1 MLTTITI
8 LNIKSV
14 LFFGIGQRLEEGG
27 SFFMYPILIFLLIL
41 IGLTI
46 KGLLDKDEQQQ
57 NKTSKLL
64 KSISLFALFWGFLGF
79 MIGMIGA
86 FDSIESFNGDIAPA
100 VLAAGLKIGL
110 LSPLFGIITFLV
122 GRLGIIV
129 LILKNK

>member
-1 MLTTITI
+1 MLTTIST

-27 SFFMYPILIFLLIL
+27 SFSMYPIFIFLLIL
-41 IGLTI
+41 VGLTI
-46 KGLLDKDEQQQ
+46 KGFLDKNEQQK

-86 FDSIESFNGDIAPA
+86 FDSIEMAGNVSPEVF
-100 VLAAGLKIGL
+100 AAGLKIGL

-122 GRLGIIV
+122 GRLGIIL